1 MKKALIFG
9 AGNIGR
15 GFIGQLLSQSGYEVV
30 FIDIDSLVIDR
41 LNKDRSYPI
50 HIVSNESHKE
60 IIIQNVRAISAKDI
74 NSVSNEFI
82 DADIVSTSV
91 GVNALDK
98 VAYSIA
104 IGLKGRLLQK
114 NLQPLNIII
123 CENMLK
129 ADIHLKNL
137 ISSHLNVLEKEY
149 FEESIGLVEASIG
162 RMVPSRPIEANTNNP
177 LEIFVE
183 EYDELP
189 VDKKGFKGEI
199 PEIRNMVPFSPF
211 DFYINR
217 KIFVHNMGHAIT
229 AYLGY
234 IRGHKYIW
242 SAIEDPLIK
251 EVVHNAF
258 EEIITALSCEYDVG
272 LEQLRLYV
280 RDLVKR
286 FGNKELKDT
295 IVRVAKDPVRKLAAN
310 DRLIGAAKLCEKHG
324 VLPYYIS
331 LGIAAGLL
339 YNFLEDNS
347 AMAVQEY
354 IDKNG
359 IENALTHFC
368 DIKSTDK
375 IYSIIVDFY
384 YRLKSKEDIESVLA

>member
-50 HIVSNESHKE
+50 QIVSNDSCKE
-60 IIIQNVRAISAKDI
+60 IIIDNVRAISAKNVDL
-74 NSVSNEFI
+74 VSNEFI
-82 DADIVSTSV
+82 NADIVSTSV

-98 VAYSIA
+98 VAYTIA

-129 ADIHLKNL
+129 ADIHLKSL
-137 ISSHLNVLEKEY
+137 ILSHLNPLEKEY

-242 SAIEDPLIK
+242 SAIEDLLIK
-251 EVVHNAF
+251 EVVNNAF
-258 EEIITALSCEYDVG
+258 EEIIEALSCEYDIA

-295 IVRVAKDPVRKLAAN
+295 VVRVAKDPVRKLAAN

-324 VLPYYIS
+324 VLPSYIS

-339 YNFLEDNS
+339 YNSLEDNS

-354 IDKNG
+354 VDKNG
-359 IENALTHFC
+359 IENALKHFC
-368 DIKSTDK
+368 DIESTDK

-384 YRLKSKEDIESVLA
+384 YRLKSKEDIESIIA

>member
-15 GFIGQLLSQSGYEVV
+15 GFIGQLLSQSGYEVI